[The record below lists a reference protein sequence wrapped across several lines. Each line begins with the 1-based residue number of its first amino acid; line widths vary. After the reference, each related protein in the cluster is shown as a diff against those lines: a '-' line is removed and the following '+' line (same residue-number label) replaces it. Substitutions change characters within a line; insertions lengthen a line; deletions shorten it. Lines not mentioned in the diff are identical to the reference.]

1 MLATNNFFQFFNS
14 HKRLFTTILPNRTPL
29 IRGLFAFRISLLE
42 QNIFQFAIYKCHFD
56 INHTKSRLSFTVCRP
71 LYRIL
76 TYCIF
81 FIFMDIYAAKGCF
94 RAIPY
99 PSHRLIYIT
108 LRARIGREGTLGP
121 QQQFK
126 AYIRCFRTIYPHFGK
141 YKLYLHR
148 KV

>member
-1 MLATNNFFQFFNS
+1 MLNISNFFQFFNS

-29 IRGLFAFRISLLE
+29 IRGSFAFRISLLE

-56 INHTKSRLSFTVCRP
+56 INHTKSRLSFTISRP

-81 FIFMDIYAAKGCF
+81 FIFMNIYASKGRF

-99 PSHRLIYIT
+99 PSHRLIYNAT
-108 LRARIGREGTLGP
+108 RA
-121 QQQFK
+121 
-126 AYIRCFRTIYPHFGK
+126 
-141 YKLYLHR
+141 HR
-148 KV
+148 SRRHSRSTTAI